1 MMNLSYFAYNV
12 LGTGLFLALFPLFW
26 FYSRVTGR
34 YRESIQQRI
43 GIYPDSL
50 ISRISGTPRIWIQ
63 AVSVGEINVALAIM
77 ESLAALVPNCA
88 LILSTTTEHGHA
100 FAQRKIGKSRIREN
114 TTCVFAPVDF
124 IASARKA
131 LSTLKPDILACLETE
146 IWPNWFIEA
155 QRMGI
160 KTALING
167 RISVRS
173 IRGYMKILPLMK
185 ETLKSVD
192 AFSMI
197 LTSDAER
204 IKRLGAPENRIEV
217 NGNAKYDLLL
227 NQVDGNDR
235 EKMKRLYKIRDDQPV
250 FMAGSI
256 RSAEEKIIID
266 VYEKIVQSHPEVI
279 LMIAPRHL
287 ERTDHIEEL
296 VRERGFSYQLRTEL
310 DNENRSRTA
319 SVIIIDTI
327 GELQSTYSIAS
338 IVFCGGSLVPLGGQ
352 NILEA
357 AVWGKPVFYG
367 PSMEDFLDAK
377 DLLDK
382 TGGGI
387 PVRDGREMAEK
398 ALYFFDHPDKAK
410 MIGRLAKKAVML
422 NQGSA
427 RKHAM
432 VLQRLLN

>member
-1 MMNLSYFAYNV
+1 MNLFYFAYNF
-12 LGTGLFLALFPLFW
+12 LGTGLFLTLFPPFW

-34 YRESIQQRI
+34 YRESIHQRI

-50 ISRISGTPRIWIQ
+50 ISKISGTPRIWIQ
-63 AVSVGEINVALAIM
+63 AVSVGEINVALSIM
-77 ESLAALVPNCA
+77 ESLAALMPDCA

-100 FAQRKIGKSRIREN
+100 FAQLKIRQSSVREN

-124 IASARKA
+124 IVSARTA

-146 IWPNWFIEA
+146 IWPNWLIEA
-155 QRMGI
+155 HRMGI

-173 IRGYMKILPLMK
+173 IKGYIKILPLMK

-197 LTSDAER
+197 RASDAER
-204 IKRLGAPENRIEV
+204 IKRMGAPGNRIEV

-227 NQVDGNDR
+227 NQVDETDR
-235 EKMKRLYKIRDDQPV
+235 AKMKRLYKLRGDQPV

-279 LMIAPRHL
+279 LMIAPRHV
-287 ERTDHIEEL
+287 ERSRRIEEL
-296 VRERGFSYQLRTEL
+296 VRNKGFSYQFRTDL
-310 DNENRSRTA
+310 DKENCSRTA

-357 AVWGKPVFYG
+357 AVWGKPVFFG

-387 PVRDGREMAEK
+387 QVRDGRELAEK
-398 ALYFFDHPDKAK
+398 ALYFFDHPEEAER
-410 MIGRLAKKAVML
+410 IGRLAKKAVVL

-432 VLQRLLN
+432 VLQRLLT

>member
-1 MMNLSYFAYNV
+1 
-12 LGTGLFLALFPLFW
+12 
-26 FYSRVTGR
+26 
-34 YRESIQQRI
+34 
-43 GIYPDSL
+43 
-50 ISRISGTPRIWIQ
+50 
-63 AVSVGEINVALAIM
+63 
-77 ESLAALVPNCA
+77 
-88 LILSTTTEHGHA
+88 
-100 FAQRKIGKSRIREN
+100 
-114 TTCVFAPVDF
+114 
-124 IASARKA
+124 
-131 LSTLKPDILACLETE
+131 
-146 IWPNWFIEA
+146 
-155 QRMGI
+155 MGI

-173 IRGYMKILPLMK
+173 IKGYIKILPLMK

-197 LTSDAER
+197 RASDAER
-204 IKRLGAPENRIEV
+204 IKRMGAPGNKIEV

-227 NQVDGNDR
+227 KQVDGTDC
-235 EKMKRLYKIRDDQPV
+235 EKMKRLYKLRGDSPV

-256 RSAEEKIIID
+256 RGAEERIIID
-266 VYEKIVQSHPEVI
+266 VYEKIVQAHPEVI
-279 LMIAPRHL
+279 LMIAPRHV
-287 ERTDHIEEL
+287 ERSRHIEEM
-296 VRERGFSYQLRTEL
+296 VRERGFSYQFRTDL
-310 DNENRSRTA
+310 DKENRPRTA
-319 SVIIIDTI
+319 SVVIIDMI

-387 PVRDGREMAEK
+387 QVRDGRELAEK
-398 ALYFFDHPDKAK
+398 ALYFFDHPEEAE
-410 MIGRLAKKAVML
+410 MIGRLAKKAVVL

-432 VLQRLLN
+432 VIQRLLT